1 VGAGTFCISL
11 NAENHKQVKNRVILE
26 ALFLFLVL
34 LLTAYLVRHYVFTL
48 TVLYRRK
55 KPTYNDYEK
64 SFQPK
69 VSILIPAK
77 NEERVIDR
85 ILQRMCELTYPKE
98 KLEIIVIDD
107 ASTDRTGEIAETFAR
122 NYAFIQ
128 VIHRD
133 STNGGRGKPKALN
146 EGLIHAS
153 GEIIYC
159 FDADY
164 YPQQDILERFN
175 AYFRDAKVGAVQ
187 GRVTVLNEP
196 VSLVTRLVALERI
209 AGYRVDQKAREELGL
224 IPQYGG
230 TVGGFRS
237 ELIRALGGWDQ
248 TILAEDTDLTFRCY
262 LAGYK
267 VRYVNEAESYE
278 EAVEDWRSYWLQ
290 RSRWAKGHMQC
301 AFKHLLQFVKCA
313 NLSFGEKLDGLLLLN
328 VYFLPIIV
336 LLAWIVGVAL
346 YFAGS
351 SVWFSSLWALVP
363 LSLYSAVG
371 NFAPFFEIGIGAYLD
386 ERTRIYWLIPLLF
399 VTFFIN
405 IAICTKVFL
414 ELCASKVSGKRQFE
428 WKKTTHNGYGNHYI
442 DCSPKQ

>member
-1 VGAGTFCISL
+1 M
-11 NAENHKQVKNRVILE
+11 ILE
-26 ALFLFLVL
+26 VLFLFLVL
-34 LLTAYLVRHYVFTL
+34 ILAAYLVRHYVFTL

-55 KPTYNDYEK
+55 RPMRNECKN

-77 NEERVIDR
+77 NEEAVIGR
-85 ILQRMCELTYPKE
+85 ILQRMCELTYPKG
-98 KLEIIVIDD
+98 KLEVIVIDD
-107 ASTDRTGEIAETFAR
+107 ASTDKTGEIAEHFAK
-122 NYAFIQ
+122 NCAFIR

-133 STNGGRGKPKALN
+133 SINGGRGKPEALN
-146 EGLIHAS
+146 EGLAYAN

-159 FDADY
+159 VDADY
-164 YPQQDILERFN
+164 YTQQDIIEKFN
-175 AYFRDAKVGAVQ
+175 AHFCDPKVGAVQ
-187 GRVTVLNEP
+187 GRVTVVNEP

-209 AGYRVDQKAREELGL
+209 AGYRVDQEAREELGL

-230 TVGGFRS
+230 TVGGFRK

-267 VRYVNEAESYE
+267 VRYDKEAESYE
-278 EAVEDWRSYWLQ
+278 EAVEDWRSYYRQ

-301 AFKHLLQFVKCA
+301 AFKHLLPLVRSK
-313 NLSFGEKLDGLLLLN
+313 NLSFREKLDGLLLLN

-336 LLAWIVGVAL
+336 LLAWLVGVAL
-346 YFAGS
+346 YFTNS
-351 SVWFSSLWALVP
+351 SMWLLSLWALVP

-386 ERTRIYWLIPLLF
+386 NRTRIYWLIPLLF

-405 IAICTKVFL
+405 IVICTKVFL
-414 ELCASKVSGKRQFE
+414 ELCASKMGGKKQFE
-428 WKKTTHNGYGNHYI
+428 WKKTTHNGYGNR
-442 DCSPKQ
+442 